1 MGVRAA
7 CSAIVPMVAAVLVMA
22 PPALA
27 GAPNYDCVAGQHG
40 RVAIDQWGGV
50 VAVSGLSAGRTRWAD
65 LVNVKQNGPSLDIA
79 FKLDGA
85 TWRAAVR
92 GGGQSFVLTRP
103 EGKLPGH
110 CQVMLGTYVLRRS
123 DAGGRALRAAPSEGA
138 RRLLRVPLG
147 TGVWEIPNMQAAW
160 NAGSSR
166 YPALAKGAWYLVS
179 TFIVRAGSHYTAGG
193 WLRQRQP
200 SPR

>member
-1 MGVRAA
+1 
-7 CSAIVPMVAAVLVMA
+7 MVCAVLVMA

-27 GAPNYDCVAGQHG
+27 GAPNYDCVAGDHG

-50 VAVSGLSAGRTRWAD
+50 VAVSGVSAGRTRWAD
-65 LVNVKQNGPSLDIA
+65 LLNVQQNGPSLDIT
-79 FKLDGA
+79 FKLEGA
-85 TWRAAVR
+85 SWRAAVR
-92 GGGQSFVLTRP
+92 GGGASFVLTRP
-103 EGKLPGH
+103 EGKLTGH

-123 DAGGRALRAAPSEGA
+123 DAGGRALRAAPSDGA

-147 TGVWEIPNMQAAW
+147 TAVWEIPNMQAAW
-160 NAGSSR
+160 NAGSRR
-166 YPALAKGAWYLVS
+166 YPARVSGAWYLVS
-179 TFIVRAGSHYTAGG
+179 TFIARAGSLYTSGG